1 MKNYILE
8 KKMNNTTDGYFLVV
22 IEGETHINRTI
33 IKSDIQYFTTQ
44 DGYSY
49 CHPYKDAEQ
58 NAQAIA
64 NGLNELERMKVEQ
77 HKRYP
82 EYNTTNNLKLNN
94 GNAL

>member
-8 KKMNNTTDGYFLVV
+8 KQMRNHTDGYMAVV
-22 IEGETHINRTI
+22 IEGETHLNRTVI
-33 IKSDIQYFTTQ
+33 TSSIQFFTTEG
-44 DGYSY
+44 GYDY

-82 EYNTTNNLKLNN
+82 EYCAVGEKV
-94 GNAL
+94 